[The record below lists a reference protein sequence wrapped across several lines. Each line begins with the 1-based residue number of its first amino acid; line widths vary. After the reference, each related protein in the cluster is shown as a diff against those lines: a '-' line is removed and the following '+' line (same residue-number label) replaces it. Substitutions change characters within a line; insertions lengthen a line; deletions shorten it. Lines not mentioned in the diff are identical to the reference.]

1 MLYLLCLI
9 FWQKILQL
17 SIFTLSLYFK
27 YLLQMSEIFD
37 VASIY
42 DYYREN
48 MLWHSLMMFSVKMMR
63 HNYGLLNRIHRWCIK
78 TIYLNFND
86 HFKLIE
92 TLPDLMEL
100 IR

>member
-1 MLYLLCLI
+1 MSLDLFNALSFMPD

-27 YLLQMSEIFD
+27 YLPQMSEIFD

-48 MLWHSLMMFSVKMMR
+48 IF
-63 HNYGLLNRIHRWCIK
+63 GI
-78 TIYLNFND
+78 
-86 HFKLIE
+86 
-92 TLPDLMEL
+92 P
-100 IR
+100 